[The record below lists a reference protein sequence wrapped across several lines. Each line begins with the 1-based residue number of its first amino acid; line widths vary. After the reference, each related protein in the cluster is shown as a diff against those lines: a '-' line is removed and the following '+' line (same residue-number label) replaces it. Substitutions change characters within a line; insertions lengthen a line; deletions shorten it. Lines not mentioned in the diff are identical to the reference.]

1 MRTFNDLLEVG
12 ENEANRMQFVY
23 EAISEHKSSDLYKTA
38 QIADEYDRKQNRT
51 IVQFQKLLYDATG
64 RAIPDNVSANYKITS
79 GFFNRFTTQQVQFLL
94 GNGVTW
100 EDETTKD
107 YLGEDFDQKLQVAAK
122 ASLGA
127 GVSFGFYNYDHL
139 EVFTA
144 LEYVPLY
151 DEENGALMAGIR
163 FWQVDAQKPLRA
175 TLYETDGIT
184 EYIWEDGEGRILK
197 EKRPYI
203 LTLIS
208 TGVDEAE
215 IFAGE
220 NYPTFPIVPLW
231 ANPHR
236 QSELVGLRE
245 QIDAYD
251 LIKSGYAN
259 DEADCAQIYWL
270 MENAGGM
277 TDDDVQH
284 FMDRL
289 RLSHAAVADTDNSR
303 VTPYTQEPPY
313 QSREAFLTRIEY
325 DIYRDFGAM
334 NPKDVA
340 AGNITATQIKAAYQ
354 AQDEEADDF
363 EYYIIEFVQQ
373 ILALQ
378 GLEGTPQFDRN
389 RVANE
394 LEEVNMVVSE
404 AEWLDDETILDL
416 LPNITPDMKEAI
428 MERKDAQDAQRL
440 QSDDEME
447 ARVKA
452 MVEDI
457 LKGQQPGAVEQDN
470 NGGYRYVE

>member
-1 MRTFNDLLEVG
+1 MRTYNDLTEVG
-12 ENEANRMQFVY
+12 ENEALRMEFVY
-23 EAISEHKSSDLYKTA
+23 EAINEHKSSDLYKTA

-100 EDETTKD
+100 EGETTKD
-107 YLGEDFDQKLQVAAK
+107 YLGEDFDKQLQVAAK

-197 EKRPYI
+197 DKRPYI
-203 LTLIS
+203 LTVIS

-251 LIKSGYAN
+251 LIKSGFCN
-259 DEADCAQIYWL
+259 TIDEASFIYWTIN
-270 MENAGGM
+270 NAGGM
-277 TDDDVQH
+277 DEIDLAEFVQRLKTIH
-284 FMDRL
+284 AANVEDTGATAQANSLEAPHEGREALLDRL
-289 RLSHAAVADTDNSR
+289 AKDMYADYMALNID
-303 VTPYTQEPPY
+303 E
-313 QSREAFLTRIEY
+313 IKG
-325 DIYRDFGAM
+325 GA
-334 NPKDVA
+334 N
-340 AGNITATQIKAAYQ
+340 TATQIRAAY
-354 AQDEEADDF
+354 EPMNNKADQF
-363 EYYIIEFVQQ
+363 EYCVIEF
-373 ILALQ
+373 LQ
-378 GLEGTPQFDRN
+378 GILSVAGLEDKPTFTRSYLVN
-389 RVANE
+389 TT
-394 LEEVNMVVSE
+394 EEISVLLQ
-404 AEWLDDETILDL
+404 AAQYLDDEYVTRKILTL
-416 LPNITPDMKEAI
+416 LG
-428 MERKDAQDAQRL
+428 DADKADEIIANMDEYDYQRIAG
-440 QSDDEME
+440 EE
-447 ARVKA
+447 P
-452 MVEDI
+452 EEPPTEEPI
-457 LKGQQPGAVEQDN
+457 E
-470 NGGYRYVE
+470 E

>member
-23 EAISEHKSSDLYKTA
+23 EAINEHKSSDLYKTA

-51 IVQFQKLLYDATG
+51 IVQYQKLLYDATG

-251 LIKSGYAN
+251 LIKSGFCN
-259 DEADCAQIYWL
+259 TIDEASFIYWTIN
-270 MENAGGM
+270 NAGGM
-277 TDDDVQH
+277 DEIDLAEFVQRLKTIH
-284 FMDRL
+284 AANVEDTGATAQANSLEAPHEGREALLDRL
-289 RLSHAAVADTDNSR
+289 AKDMYADYMALNID
-303 VTPYTQEPPY
+303 E
-313 QSREAFLTRIEY
+313 IKG
-325 DIYRDFGAM
+325 GA
-334 NPKDVA
+334 N
-340 AGNITATQIKAAYQ
+340 TATQIRAAY
-354 AQDEEADDF
+354 EPMNNKADQF
-363 EYYIIEFVQQ
+363 EYCVVEF
-373 ILALQ
+373 LQ
-378 GLEGTPQFDRN
+378 GILSVAGLEDKPTFTRSYLVN
-389 RVANE
+389 TT
-394 LEEVNMVVSE
+394 EEISVLLQ
-404 AEWLDDETILDL
+404 AAQYLDDEYVTRKILTL
-416 LPNITPDMKEAI
+416 LGDADKADEIIANMDEYDYQRIAGEEPDEPPTEEPI
-428 MERKDAQDAQRL
+428 E
-440 QSDDEME
+440 E
-447 ARVKA
+447 
-452 MVEDI
+452 
-457 LKGQQPGAVEQDN
+457 
-470 NGGYRYVE
+470 

>member
-1 MRTFNDLLEVG
+1 MIKIRTYGDLLEVG
-12 ENEANRMQFVY
+12 ENEANRMEFVY

-107 YLGEDFDQKLQVAAK
+107 YLGEDFDKQLQVAAK

-231 ANPHR
+231 ANPHK

-251 LIKSGYAN
+251 LIKSGFCN
-259 DEADCAQIYWL
+259 TIDEASFIYWTIN
-270 MENAGGM
+270 NAGGM
-277 TDDDVQH
+277 DEIDLAEFVQRLKTIH
-284 FMDRL
+284 AANVEDTGATAQANSLEAPHEGREALLDRL
-289 RLSHAAVADTDNSR
+289 AKDMYADYMALNID
-303 VTPYTQEPPY
+303 E
-313 QSREAFLTRIEY
+313 IKG
-325 DIYRDFGAM
+325 GA
-334 NPKDVA
+334 N
-340 AGNITATQIKAAYQ
+340 TATQIRAAY
-354 AQDEEADDF
+354 EPMNNKADQF
-363 EYYIIEFVQQ
+363 EYCVIEF
-373 ILALQ
+373 LQ
-378 GLEGTPQFDRN
+378 GILSVAGLEDKPTFTRSYLVN
-389 RVANE
+389 TT
-394 LEEVNMVVSE
+394 EEISVLLQ
-404 AEWLDDETILDL
+404 AAQYLDDEYVTRKILTL
-416 LPNITPDMKEAI
+416 LG
-428 MERKDAQDAQRL
+428 DADKADEIIANMDEYDYQRL
-440 QSDDEME
+440 AGETTE
-447 ARVKA
+447 
-452 MVEDI
+452 EPPTEEPI
-457 LKGQQPGAVEQDN
+457 E
-470 NGGYRYVE
+470 E

>member
-107 YLGEDFDQKLQVAAK
+107 YLGEDFDKQLQVAAK

-139 EVFTA
+139 EVFSA

-197 EKRPYI
+197 DKRPYI

-251 LIKSGYAN
+251 LIKSGFCN
-259 DEADCAQIYWL
+259 TIDEASFIYWTIN
-270 MENAGGM
+270 NAGGM
-277 TDDDVQH
+277 DEIDLAEFVQRLKTIH
-284 FMDRL
+284 AANVEDTGATAQANSLEAPHEGREALLDRL
-289 RLSHAAVADTDNSR
+289 AKDMYADYMALNID
-303 VTPYTQEPPY
+303 E
-313 QSREAFLTRIEY
+313 IKG
-325 DIYRDFGAM
+325 GA
-334 NPKDVA
+334 N
-340 AGNITATQIKAAYQ
+340 TATQIRAAY
-354 AQDEEADDF
+354 EPMNNKADQF
-363 EYYIIEFVQQ
+363 EYCVIEFLHG
-373 ILALQ
+373 ILSVA
-378 GLEGTPQFDRN
+378 GLEDKPTFTRSYLVN
-389 RVANE
+389 TT
-394 LEEVNMVVSE
+394 EEISVLLQ
-404 AEWLDDETILDL
+404 AAQYLDDEYVTRKILTL
-416 LPNITPDMKEAI
+416 LG
-428 MERKDAQDAQRL
+428 DADKADEIIANMDEYDYQRIAG
-440 QSDDEME
+440 EE
-447 ARVKA
+447 P
-452 MVEDI
+452 EEPPTEEPI
-457 LKGQQPGAVEQDN
+457 E
-470 NGGYRYVE
+470 E

>member
-107 YLGEDFDQKLQVAAK
+107 YLGEDFDKQLQVAAK

-197 EKRPYI
+197 DKRPYI

-251 LIKSGYAN
+251 LIKSGFCN
-259 DEADCAQIYWL
+259 TIDEASFIYWTIN
-270 MENAGGM
+270 NAGGM
-277 TDDDVQH
+277 DEIDLAEFVQRLKTIH
-284 FMDRL
+284 AANVEDTGATAQANSLEAPHEGREALLDRL
-289 RLSHAAVADTDNSR
+289 AKDMYADYMALNVD
-303 VTPYTQEPPY
+303 E
-313 QSREAFLTRIEY
+313 IKG
-325 DIYRDFGAM
+325 GA
-334 NPKDVA
+334 N
-340 AGNITATQIKAAYQ
+340 TATQIRAAY
-354 AQDEEADDF
+354 EPMNNKADQF
-363 EYYIIEFVQQ
+363 EYCVIEF
-373 ILALQ
+373 LQ
-378 GLEGTPQFDRN
+378 GILSVAGLEDKPTFTRSYLVN
-389 RVANE
+389 TT
-394 LEEVNMVVSE
+394 EEISVLLQ
-404 AEWLDDETILDL
+404 AAQYLDDEYVTRKILTL
-416 LPNITPDMKEAI
+416 LG
-428 MERKDAQDAQRL
+428 DADKADEIIANMDEYDYQRMAG
-440 QSDDEME
+440 EE
-447 ARVKA
+447 P
-452 MVEDI
+452 EEPPTEEPI
-457 LKGQQPGAVEQDN
+457 E
-470 NGGYRYVE
+470 E

>member
-1 MRTFNDLLEVG
+1 MRTYNDLTEVG
-12 ENEANRMQFVY
+12 ENEALRMEFVY

-107 YLGEDFDQKLQVAAK
+107 YLGEDFDKQLQVAAK

-175 TLYETDGIT
+175 TLYEIDGIT

-231 ANPHR
+231 ANPHK

-251 LIKSGYAN
+251 LIKSGFCN
-259 DEADCAQIYWL
+259 TIDEASFIYWTIN
-270 MENAGGM
+270 NAGGM
-277 TDDDVQH
+277 DEIDLAEFVQRLKTIH
-284 FMDRL
+284 AATVEDTGSTAQANTLEAPHEGREALLDRL
-289 RLSHAAVADTDNSR
+289 AKDMYADYMALNID
-303 VTPYTQEPPY
+303 E
-313 QSREAFLTRIEY
+313 IKG
-325 DIYRDFGAM
+325 GA
-334 NPKDVA
+334 N
-340 AGNITATQIKAAYQ
+340 TATQIRAAY
-354 AQDEEADDF
+354 EPMNNKADQF
-363 EYYIIEFVQQ
+363 EYCVLEF
-373 ILALQ
+373 LQ
-378 GLEGTPQFDRN
+378 GILSVAGLEDTPTFTRSYLVN
-389 RVANE
+389 TT
-394 LEEVNMVVSE
+394 EEITVLLQ
-404 AEWLDDETILDL
+404 AAQYLDDEYVTRRILTL
-416 LPNITPDMKEAI
+416 LG
-428 MERKDAQDAQRL
+428 DADKADEIIANMDEYDYQRL
-440 QSDDEME
+440 AGETDEE
-447 ARVKA
+447 PPT
-452 MVEDI
+452 EEPI
-457 LKGQQPGAVEQDN
+457 E
-470 NGGYRYVE
+470 E

>member
-107 YLGEDFDQKLQVAAK
+107 YLGEDFDKQLQVAAK

-251 LIKSGYAN
+251 LIKSGFCN
-259 DEADCAQIYWL
+259 TIDEASFIYWTIN
-270 MENAGGM
+270 NAGGM
-277 TDDDVQH
+277 DEIDLAEFVQRLKTIH
-284 FMDRL
+284 AANVEDTGATAQANSLEAPHEGREALLDRL
-289 RLSHAAVADTDNSR
+289 AKDMYADYMALNID
-303 VTPYTQEPPY
+303 E
-313 QSREAFLTRIEY
+313 IKG
-325 DIYRDFGAM
+325 GA
-334 NPKDVA
+334 N
-340 AGNITATQIKAAYQ
+340 TATQIRAAYEPMNNKTDQFEYCVIDFIRGILSVAGLEDNPTFTRSYLVNTQEEISVLLQ
-354 AQDEEADDF
+354 AAQYLPDDYVTRKVLTLLGDADKADELLEVLDEE
-363 EYYIIEFVQQ
+363 
-373 ILALQ
+373 
-378 GLEGTPQFDRN
+378 
-389 RVANE
+389 
-394 LEEVNMVVSE
+394 S
-404 AEWLDDETILDL
+404 
-416 LPNITPDMKEAI
+416 
-428 MERKDAQDAQRL
+428 MERFGTFGN
-440 QSDDEME
+440 EGE
-447 ARVKA
+447 
-452 MVEDI
+452 E
-457 LKGQQPGAVEQDN
+457 
-470 NGGYRYVE
+470 

>member
-23 EAISEHKSSDLYKTA
+23 EAINEHKSSDLYKTA

-51 IVQFQKLLYDATG
+51 IVQFQKLLYDASG

-107 YLGEDFDQKLQVAAK
+107 YLGEDFDKQLQVAAK

-144 LEYVPLY
+144 LEYAPLY

-184 EYIWEDGEGRILK
+184 EYIWEDGQGRILK

-203 LTLIS
+203 LTLVS

-251 LIKSGYAN
+251 LIKSGFCN
-259 DEADCAQIYWL
+259 TIDEASFIYWTI
-270 MENAGGM
+270 NNGGGM
-277 TDDDVQH
+277 DEIDLAEFVQRLKTIH
-284 FMDRL
+284 AATVEDTGSTAQANSLEAPHEGREALLDRL
-289 RLSHAAVADTDNSR
+289 AKDMYADYMALNID
-303 VTPYTQEPPY
+303 E
-313 QSREAFLTRIEY
+313 IKG
-325 DIYRDFGAM
+325 GA
-334 NPKDVA
+334 N
-340 AGNITATQIKAAYQ
+340 TATQIRAAY
-354 AQDEEADDF
+354 EPMNNKADQF
-363 EYYIIEFVQQ
+363 EYCVLEF
-373 ILALQ
+373 LQ
-378 GLEGTPQFDRN
+378 GILSVAGLEDNPTFTRSYLVN
-389 RVANE
+389 TT
-394 LEEVNMVVSE
+394 EEISVLLQ
-404 AEWLDDETILDL
+404 AAQYLDDEYVTRRILTL
-416 LPNITPDMKEAI
+416 LG
-428 MERKDAQDAQRL
+428 DADKADEIIANMDEYDYQRL
-440 QSDDEME
+440 
-447 ARVKA
+447 AG
-452 MVEDI
+452 VEEPPI
-457 LKGQQPGAVEQDN
+457 E
-470 NGGYRYVE
+470 E

>member
-107 YLGEDFDQKLQVAAK
+107 YLGQDFDQKLQVAAK

-203 LTLIS
+203 LTLSS

-251 LIKSGYAN
+251 LIKSGFCN
-259 DEADCAQIYWL
+259 TIDEASFIYWTIN
-270 MENAGGM
+270 NAGGM
-277 TDDDVQH
+277 DEIDLAEFVQRLKTIH
-284 FMDRL
+284 AANVEDTGATAQANSLEAPHEGREALLDRL
-289 RLSHAAVADTDNSR
+289 AKDMYADYMALNID
-303 VTPYTQEPPY
+303 E
-313 QSREAFLTRIEY
+313 IKG
-325 DIYRDFGAM
+325 GA
-334 NPKDVA
+334 N
-340 AGNITATQIKAAYQ
+340 TATQIRAAY
-354 AQDEEADDF
+354 EPMNNKADQF
-363 EYYIIEFVQQ
+363 EYCVLEF
-373 ILALQ
+373 LQ
-378 GLEGTPQFDRN
+378 GILSVAGLEDKPTFTRSYLVN
-389 RVANE
+389 TT
-394 LEEVNMVVSE
+394 EEISVLLQ
-404 AEWLDDETILDL
+404 AAQYLDDEYVTRKILTL
-416 LPNITPDMKEAI
+416 LG
-428 MERKDAQDAQRL
+428 DADKADEIIASMDEYDYQRMTG
-440 QSDDEME
+440 EE
-447 ARVKA
+447 
-452 MVEDI
+452 EPPI
-457 LKGQQPGAVEQDN
+457 EEPIE
-470 NGGYRYVE
+470 E

>member
-1 MRTFNDLLEVG
+1 MRTYNDLLEVG

-107 YLGEDFDQKLQVAAK
+107 YLGEDFDQQLQVAAK

-175 TLYETDGIT
+175 TLYEIDGIT

-197 EKRPYI
+197 DKRPYI

-231 ANPHR
+231 ANPHK

-251 LIKSGYAN
+251 LIKSGFCN
-259 DEADCAQIYWL
+259 TIDEASFIYWTIN
-270 MENAGGM
+270 NAGGM
-277 TDDDVQH
+277 DEIDLAEFVQRLKTIH
-284 FMDRL
+284 AANVEDTGATAQANSLEAPHEGREALLDRL
-289 RLSHAAVADTDNSR
+289 AKDMYADYMALNID
-303 VTPYTQEPPY
+303 E
-313 QSREAFLTRIEY
+313 IKG
-325 DIYRDFGAM
+325 GA
-334 NPKDVA
+334 N
-340 AGNITATQIKAAYQ
+340 TATQIRAAY
-354 AQDEEADDF
+354 EPMNNKADQF
-363 EYYIIEFVQQ
+363 EYCVIEF
-373 ILALQ
+373 LQ
-378 GLEGTPQFDRN
+378 GILSVAGLEDKPTFTRSYLVN
-389 RVANE
+389 TT
-394 LEEVNMVVSE
+394 EEISVLLQ
-404 AEWLDDETILDL
+404 AAQYLDDEYVTRKILTL
-416 LPNITPDMKEAI
+416 LG
-428 MERKDAQDAQRL
+428 DADKADEIIANMDEYDYQRL
-440 QSDDEME
+440 AGEE
-447 ARVKA
+447 
-452 MVEDI
+452 EPPI
-457 LKGQQPGAVEQDN
+457 E
-470 NGGYRYVE
+470 E

>member
-1 MRTFNDLLEVG
+1 MRTYNDLLEVG

-107 YLGEDFDQKLQVAAK
+107 YLGEDFDKQLQVAAK
-122 ASLGA
+122 SSLGA

-184 EYIWEDGEGRILK
+184 EYIWEDGEGRMLK
-197 EKRPYI
+197 DKRPYI

-231 ANPHR
+231 ANPHK

-251 LIKSGYAN
+251 LIKSGFCN
-259 DEADCAQIYWL
+259 TIDEASFIYWTIN
-270 MENAGGM
+270 NAGGM
-277 TDDDVQH
+277 DEIDLAEFVQRLKTIH
-284 FMDRL
+284 AANVEDTGATAQANSLEAPHEGREALLDRL
-289 RLSHAAVADTDNSR
+289 AKDMYADYMALNID
-303 VTPYTQEPPY
+303 E
-313 QSREAFLTRIEY
+313 IKG
-325 DIYRDFGAM
+325 GA
-334 NPKDVA
+334 N
-340 AGNITATQIKAAYQ
+340 TATQIRAAY
-354 AQDEEADDF
+354 EPMNNKADQF
-363 EYYIIEFVQQ
+363 EYCVIEF
-373 ILALQ
+373 LQ
-378 GLEGTPQFDRN
+378 GILSVAGLEDKPTFTRSYLVNTQ
-389 RVANE
+389 
-394 LEEVNMVVSE
+394 EEISILLQ
-404 AEWLDDETILDL
+404 ASQYLDDEYVTRKILTL
-416 LPNITPDMKEAI
+416 LGDADKADEIIAS
-428 MERKDAQDAQRL
+428 MEEYDYQRVAGEET
-440 QSDDEME
+440 QTEE
-447 ARVKA
+447 EVI
-452 MVEDI
+452 E
-457 LKGQQPGAVEQDN
+457 
-470 NGGYRYVE
+470 

>member
-1 MRTFNDLLEVG
+1 MRTYNDLLEVG
-12 ENEANRMQFVY
+12 ENEANRMEFVY

-107 YLGEDFDQKLQVAAK
+107 YLGEDFDKKLQVAAK

-144 LEYVPLY
+144 LEYAPLY

-175 TLYETDGIT
+175 TLYEIDGIT

-197 EKRPYI
+197 DKRPYI

-251 LIKSGYAN
+251 LIKSGFCN
-259 DEADCAQIYWL
+259 TIDEASFIYWTIN
-270 MENAGGM
+270 NAGGM
-277 TDDDVQH
+277 DEIDLAEFVQRLKTIH
-284 FMDRL
+284 AANVEDTGATAQANSLEAPHEGREALLDRL
-289 RLSHAAVADTDNSR
+289 AKDMYADYMALNID
-303 VTPYTQEPPY
+303 E
-313 QSREAFLTRIEY
+313 IKG
-325 DIYRDFGAM
+325 GA
-334 NPKDVA
+334 N
-340 AGNITATQIKAAYQ
+340 TATQIRAAY
-354 AQDEEADDF
+354 EPMNNKADQF
-363 EYYIIEFVQQ
+363 EYCVLDF
-373 ILALQ
+373 LQ
-378 GLEGTPQFDRN
+378 GILSVAGLEDNPTFTRSYLVN
-389 RVANE
+389 TT
-394 LEEVNMVVSE
+394 EEISVLLQ
-404 AEWLDDETILDL
+404 AAQYLDDEYVTRKILTL
-416 LPNITPDMKEAI
+416 LG
-428 MERKDAQDAQRL
+428 DADKADEIIANMDEYDYQRIAG
-440 QSDDEME
+440 EE
-447 ARVKA
+447 P
-452 MVEDI
+452 EEPPTEEPI
-457 LKGQQPGAVEQDN
+457 E
-470 NGGYRYVE
+470 E

>member
-1 MRTFNDLLEVG
+1 MRTYNDLLEVG

-100 EDETTKD
+100 EDEATKD
-107 YLGEDFDQKLQVAAK
+107 YLGEDFDKQLQVAAK

-175 TLYETDGIT
+175 TLYEIDGIT

-197 EKRPYI
+197 DKRPYI
-203 LTLIS
+203 ITLIS

-251 LIKSGYAN
+251 LIKSGFCN
-259 DEADCAQIYWL
+259 TIDEASFIYWTIN
-270 MENAGGM
+270 NAGGM
-277 TDDDVQH
+277 DEIDLSEFVQRLKTIH
-284 FMDRL
+284 AANVEDTGATAQANSLEAPHEGREALLDRL
-289 RLSHAAVADTDNSR
+289 AKDMYADYMALNID
-303 VTPYTQEPPY
+303 E
-313 QSREAFLTRIEY
+313 IKG
-325 DIYRDFGAM
+325 GA
-334 NPKDVA
+334 N
-340 AGNITATQIKAAYQ
+340 TATQIRAAY
-354 AQDEEADDF
+354 EPMNNKADQF
-363 EYYIIEFVQQ
+363 EYCVLEF
-373 ILALQ
+373 LQ
-378 GLEGTPQFDRN
+378 GILSVAGLEDNPTFTRSYLVN
-389 RVANE
+389 TT
-394 LEEVNMVVSE
+394 EEISVLLQ
-404 AEWLDDETILDL
+404 AAQYLDDEYVTRKILTL
-416 LPNITPDMKEAI
+416 LG
-428 MERKDAQDAQRL
+428 DADKADEIIANMDEYDYQRL
-440 QSDDEME
+440 AGETDEE
-447 ARVKA
+447 PPI
-452 MVEDI
+452 EESI
-457 LKGQQPGAVEQDN
+457 E
-470 NGGYRYVE
+470 E